1 MAIANGDKIAVH
13 YTGTLDDGTVFDDST
28 KRGEPLEFTVG
39 KGELIA
45 GFDKAVVGMNQG
57 DETTIRLEP
66 ADAYGEW
73 TAEALHKVP
82 RHMFP
87 AEQTPVKDMTVALT
101 MPNGRQVP
109 AIIREVSEEEVTL
122 DLNHPL
128 AGQTLNFAISI
139 VSC

>member
-1 MAIANGDKIAVH
+1 MAIANGDMIKVH

-82 RHMFP
+82 RNMFP
-87 AEQTPVKDMTVALT
+87 AEQTPVIDMTVALT

-109 AIIREVSEEEVTL
+109 AIIREVAEEEVTI